1 MTTDLELTIE
11 LIVAPAVPVDY
22 ISIALVLLQDKKQKQ
37 KEKTRLRN
45 LELKRECFSHYT
57 DSGEIKCVSCGF
69 NRLEV
74 LTLEH
79 PNDDG
84 RAHRAELCGSPT
96 DGKHPPRGGAPFYAA
111 LRRLGYPKDHDMCI
125 LCPNCQALKNHF
137 GGRDNIQRRRNEN
150 LQ

>member
-1 MTTDLELTIE
+1 MTTENLFTVEIFYQPVTPVTYVDLTIVIN
-11 LIVAPAVPVDY
+11 L
-22 ISIALVLLQDKKQKQ
+22 DKKQQQ
-37 KEKTRLRN
+37 KERTRLRN
-45 LELKRECFSHYT
+45 LELKRECFSHYS
-57 DSGEIKCVSCGF
+57 DDEEIKCVSCGF

-84 RAHRAELCGSPT
+84 RKHRSELCGSPT

-111 LRRLGYPKDHDMCI
+111 LRRLEYPKDYDMCI

-137 GGRDNIQRRRNEN
+137 GGRDNIQRRKNEN